1 VSTVPVSVVIDLRRQ
16 IAHLEAALNAAKALL
31 ADPLVTACIASAREK
46 DKGDDTGIQED
57 EADCER
63 LAAKADAF
71 DRAVIAIQAPAMRR
85 P

>member
-1 VSTVPVSVVIDLRRQ
+1 MPVSVVIDLRRQ

-57 EADCER
+57 VGDWGR

-71 DRAVIAIQAPAMRR
+71 DHAVIAIQAPTIRC